1 MSSRKFKGGKTGA
14 NRAERGGSLLE
25 MMISMTLGAVILV
38 SLFSLYYV
46 AAATAAK
53 EESRARATS
62 EGRLL
67 AMRLAKDLR
76 LMGLF
81 ATEDIDGDSNDID
94 TDVPDIDWANGAS
107 EPIESAESYELVF
120 SSDIDN
126 DSLTEIIGLWSNADG
141 IQQDVWEWQR
151 DSTKWGQRS
160 SRVIGSNVDAVLFRY
175 VDSEGNALPQEGAI
189 PSGGFVLTPGQ
200 RMRVAAIEVTLIV
213 RSEEESHQ
221 EYREMIS
228 LPDGRY
234 WYDNFHREVYRF
246 TVRGRNLNLNS

>member
-1 MSSRKFKGGKTGA
+1 MSPRTEMGGKIGA
-14 NRAERGGSLLE
+14 LRADYGGSLLE
-25 MMISMTLGAVILV
+25 MTISMTLGAVILV

-53 EESRARATS
+53 EESQARATT

-81 ATEDIDGDSNDID
+81 AVEDIDGDSNDID
-94 TDVPDIDWANGAS
+94 TDVPDIDWANGVS

-120 SSDIDN
+120 SADLNN
-126 DSLTEIIGLWSNADG
+126 DSLTEIIGLWGNADG
-141 IQQDVWEWQR
+141 IQQDIWTWER
-151 DSTKWGQRS
+151 DSTKWSQRA
-160 SRVIGSNVDAVLFRY
+160 SRVIGDNIDAVLFRY
-175 VDSEGNALPQEGAI
+175 FDANGDALPQEGAI

-200 RMRVAAIEVTLIV
+200 RMRVAAVEVTLVV
-213 RSEEESHQ
+213 RSEEE
-221 EYREMIS
+221 ENVERRELVY

-246 TVRGRNLNLNS
+246 TIRGRNLNLNS

>member
-1 MSSRKFKGGKTGA
+1 MNSRTIKGGRFGA

-53 EESRARATS
+53 EESQARATS

-67 AMRLAKDLR
+67 SMRLAKDLR
-76 LMGLF
+76 MMGLF

-94 TDVPDIDWANGAS
+94 TDVPDIDWANGVS
-107 EPIESAESYELVF
+107 ESIESAESYELVF
-120 SSDIDN
+120 SADVDN
-126 DSLTEIIGLWSNADG
+126 DSVTEIVGLWANAEG

-151 DSTKWGQRS
+151 DSTKWGERV
-160 SRVIGSNVDAVLFRY
+160 SRVIGDNIDAVLFRY
-175 VDSEGNALPQEGAI
+175 YDSNGDALPQEGAI
-189 PSGGFVLTPGQ
+189 PPGGFVLTSGQ
-200 RMRVAAIEVTLIV
+200 RMRVAAIELTLVV
-213 RSEEESHQ
+213 RSEEEQ
-221 EYREMIS
+221 NQQRREMVY

-246 TVRGRNLNLNS
+246 TIRGRNLNLNS